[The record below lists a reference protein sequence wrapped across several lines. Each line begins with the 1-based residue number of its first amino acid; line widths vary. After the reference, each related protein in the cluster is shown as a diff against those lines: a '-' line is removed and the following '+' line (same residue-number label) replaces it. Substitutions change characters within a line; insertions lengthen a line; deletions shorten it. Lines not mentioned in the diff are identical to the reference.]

1 MSVAATRTNAV
12 KPRFRGRLHQVA
24 AVVAVPAA
32 VALAVHASSVGGHI
46 GAIVY
51 GITLFGL
58 FGISASYHVH
68 TWSRP
73 ARARM
78 KRLDHCMIY
87 VFIAGTYTPL
97 CLGVFTGL
105 LAPTLL
111 IAVWLGATVGV
122 LLQFWPHLSVPRT
135 GSLLYIALGWLAL
148 VGLPQLL
155 QGLGIAEQVLLV
167 AGGVIYT
174 LGAVVLATHRPDPVP
189 TVFGY
194 HEVWHCAVVAACV
207 CHYVMLWWLL

>member
-1 MSVAATRTNAV
+1 L
-12 KPRFRGRLHQVA
+12 RGRLHQVA
-24 AVVAVPAA
+24 AVLAVPAGL
-32 VALAVHASSVGGHI
+32 ALALHASSTGGHI
-46 GAIVY
+46 GALVY
-51 GITLFGL
+51 AITLFGL

-68 TWSRP
+68 TWSPP

-78 KRLDHCMIY
+78 KKLDHCMIY

-97 CLGVFTGL
+97 CLGVLTGL
-105 LAPTLL
+105 LAPVLL
-111 IAVWLGATVGV
+111 IAVWLGAAVGV
-122 LLQFWPHLSVPRT
+122 LLQFRPHLSVPRT

-155 QGLGIAEQVLLV
+155 HGLDVVELVLLV
-167 AGGVIYT
+167 AGGVTYT
-174 LGAVVLATHRPDPVP
+174 LGSIVLGTHRPDPVP

-194 HEVWHCAVVAACV
+194 HEVWHAMVFVACV